1 MPENTKRSWGW
12 VILFGVLAA
21 SNVVQL
27 LLGTASGLATTL
39 VAVGF
44 AGMALAA
51 LYKPSGFMSVSWRQL
66 RSPSRLSGR
75 ELAGV
80 GGAALLVI
88 GTAMQWFKI

>member
-1 MPENTKRSWGW
+1 MAENTKRSWGW
-12 VILFGVLAA
+12 AILFGALTA

-51 LYKPSGFMSVSWRQL
+51 LYKPSGFVSVSWRQV
-66 RSPSRLSGR
+66 RSPSKLRGR

-80 GGAALLVI
+80 AGAALLVI
-88 GTAMQWFKI
+88 GTAMQWSKI